1 MDPADPFYTLIG
13 DVVES
18 RRSASRV
25 ELQEHLK
32 AALTTINGL
41 FGGMRA
47 PLEATIGD
55 EFQGSFWTAAEA
67 IGASLLLRL
76 HLLRAGIDT
85 RYGLGFGP
93 VMVFT
98 RRVPVTQDG
107 PGWWAARD
115 AIEVCRHL
123 AEQSSTH
130 YLRTYFVAGENWPP
144 ERRGEEATL
153 NSFLLCRDAMVDRMK
168 QQTRNRLYG
177 LLLGKS
183 QAEIAA
189 EEGATQGAVS
199 QSLSRSNAF
208 AVLASQ
214 RLLEG
219 RFP

>member
-1 MDPADPFYTLIG
+1 MAKAALYTLIG
-13 DVVES
+13 DVIES
-18 RRSASRV
+18 RRSANRV

-32 AALTTINGL
+32 AALATVNGL
-41 FGGMRA
+41 YGTRK

-55 EFQGSFWTAAEA
+55 EFQGCFMSAAEA
-67 IGASLLLRL
+67 TGASLLLRL
-76 HLLRAGIDT
+76 QLLGAGVDT
-85 RYGLGFGP
+85 RYGLGFGE

-115 AIEVCRHL
+115 AIDACREL
-123 AEQSSTH
+123 AEQPSSH
-130 YLRTYFVAGENWPP
+130 YVRTYFFGGEDWPR
-144 ERRGEEATL
+144 ERRGEEAAL

-168 QQTRNRLYG
+168 RQTRNRLYG

-189 EEGATQGAVS
+189 EEGTTQGAVS

-214 RLLEG
+214 RQLEG
-219 RFP
+219 LFQ

>member
-1 MDPADPFYTLIG
+1 MSDFYTLIG

-18 RRSASRV
+18 RRSPSRV

-32 AALTTINGL
+32 NALATVNGR
-41 FGGMRA
+41 FGTRQ

-55 EFQGSFWTAAEA
+55 EFQGCFLSAPEA
-67 IGASLLLRL
+67 IEATLLVRL
-76 HLLRAGIDT
+76 QLLGEGIDT
-85 RYGLGFGP
+85 RYGLGFGA

-115 AIEVCRHL
+115 AIDACRDY
-123 AEQSSTH
+123 AGQPSTQ
-130 YLRTYFVAGENWPP
+130 YLRTYFVGGEDWPP
-144 ERRGEEATL
+144 ERRGEEATI

-177 LLLGKS
+177 LLLGRS

-189 EEGATQGAVS
+189 AEGTTQGAVS

-214 RLLEG
+214 RLLG
-219 RFP
+219 DRIR